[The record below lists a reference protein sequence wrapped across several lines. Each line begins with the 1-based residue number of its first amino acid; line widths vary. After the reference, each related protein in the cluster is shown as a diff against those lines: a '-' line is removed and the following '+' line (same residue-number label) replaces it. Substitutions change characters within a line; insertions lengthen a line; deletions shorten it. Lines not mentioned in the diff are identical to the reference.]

1 MGEKPAGDTVTLWI
15 DGRQVTAAKGA
26 SLVDAARAHG
36 VDIPTLCYLP
46 GISRPTCCRVCLVE
60 IEGIR
65 NLQPA
70 CIYPVREGL
79 KVHTNT
85 ARVRRAR
92 RRMVELLLSEHYRE
106 CPTCVRAETCELR
119 QLANRLG
126 VREVRSLE
134 KLPARRLDNRNPFI
148 VRDYAKCI
156 RCRRCEA
163 VCRNLQEVGA
173 LAAAGRG
180 RETVITPVF
189 GRDLGEVAC
198 ISCGQCVMVCP
209 TGALTERE
217 YIDQVWAALDD
228 AGKFVVVQTAPPI
241 QVTLGEAFGLP
252 VGTIVTGQLAAA
264 LRRLGFDRVFSTD
277 FAADL
282 TIVEEAHEFLERLD
296 GKGKLPLISSCS
308 PGWVKF
314 CEHFYPEF
322 LDNLSTC
329 KSPQEMMGALTKTY
343 FAQKEGLDPDKLV
356 VVAIMPC
363 TAKKFEAARPE
374 MVTEGRRDMDYVL
387 TTRELAR
394 MIRQAGIRFKELP
407 NEEYD
412 APLGMAT
419 GAGVIFGTT
428 GGVMEAAIRTAIAI
442 TEGDVRAEVE
452 FRAIRGLRG
461 VKEAEVTVKGRPVRI
476 AVAHGT
482 RNARRVLE
490 RLRAGATYHFIEIMA
505 CPGGCIGGG
514 GQPIYPH
521 KDVAFDYRRKRA
533 EALYRLD
540 LSKEVRRAHENPAV
554 KKIYEEFLGHPL
566 SEKAKKLLHTTYTP
580 RGRVP
585 GVRPQAAATP
595 PPAEARPPLPS

>member
-1 MGEKPAGDTVTLWI
+1 MTEPATDVVRLWI
-15 DGRQVTAAKGA
+15 DGQEVTAAKGVN
-26 SLVDAARAHG
+26 LVDAARAAG
-36 VDIPTLCYLP
+36 IDIPTLCYLP
-46 GISRPTCCRVCLVE
+46 GISQPACCRVCLVE
-60 IEGIR
+60 IEGLK

-70 CIYPVREGL
+70 CVYPVREGL
-79 KVHTNT
+79 RVRTNT

-92 RRMVELLLSEHYRE
+92 RRMLELLLSEHYRE
-106 CPTCVRAETCELR
+106 CPTCIRAETCELR
-119 QLANRLG
+119 RLADRLG
-126 VREVRSLE
+126 VREIPTPE
-134 KLPARRLDNRNPFI
+134 KPPERRLDNRNPFI

-163 VCRNLQEVGA
+163 VCRKLQEVGA
-173 LAAAGRG
+173 LGAVGRG
-180 RETVITPVF
+180 RETIIAPAL

-217 YIDQVWAALDD
+217 CIDEVWTALDD
-228 AGKFVVVQTAPPI
+228 PEKFVVVQTAPSI

-282 TIVEEAHEFLERLD
+282 TIVEEAHEFLERLE

-322 LDNLSTC
+322 LENLSTC
-329 KSPQEMMGALTKTY
+329 KSPQEMMGALVKTY
-343 FAQKEGLDPDKLV
+343 FARKEGLDPDRLV

-374 MVTEGRRDMDYVL
+374 MVTEGRRDVDYVL

-394 MIRQAGIRFKELP
+394 MIKQAGIRFKELP
-407 NEEYD
+407 AEEYD
-412 APLGMAT
+412 APLGIAT

-428 GGVMEAAIRTAIAI
+428 GGVMEAAIRTAIAL
-442 TEGDVRAEVE
+442 TEGNAQAEVE
-452 FRAIRGLRG
+452 FKAVRGLRG
-461 VKEAEVTVKGRPVRI
+461 IKEAEVTLKGRPIRV

-490 RLRAGATYHFIEIMA
+490 RLKAGATYHFIEIMA

-521 KDVAFDYRRKRA
+521 KDLGFDYRRKRA

-540 LSKEVRRAHENPAV
+540 LSREVRRAHENPAV

-580 RGRVP
+580 RGRAP
-585 GVRPQAAATP
+585 GVRAVRVTRPATDVP
-595 PPAEARPPLPS
+595 PPVHP